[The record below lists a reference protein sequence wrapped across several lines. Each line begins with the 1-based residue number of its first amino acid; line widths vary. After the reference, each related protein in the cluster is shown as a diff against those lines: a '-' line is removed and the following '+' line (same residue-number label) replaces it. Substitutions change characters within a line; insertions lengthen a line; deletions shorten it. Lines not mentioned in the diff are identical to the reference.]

1 MPSAILEVK
10 YLPSHKKLE
19 INIPFEFFDSF
30 EGIGSVKIEKIG
42 GFYYRYTSGRVT
54 VEEI

>member
-1 MPSAILEVK
+1 MLSAILEVK

-30 EGIGSVKIEKIG
+30 DGIGGVKIEKIG
-42 GFYYRYTSGRVT
+42 CFYYRYASGLIT